1 MGVAMGVLQGGTSV
15 CKYREIILN
24 IYYSGGLF
32 LPEAKYMPVGNIG
45 RFPAGGDVIC
55 CVSFIPAGGY
65 SGFVENQIVLFCY
78 IYDKYC
84 NFADD

>member
-1 MGVAMGVLQGGTSV
+1 MGVLQGGTSV

-45 RFPAGGDVIC
+45 LFPAGGML
-55 CVSFIPAGGY
+55 
-65 SGFVENQIVLFCY
+65 FVVFPLYRPEDTPDL
-78 IYDKYC
+78 
-84 NFADD
+84 